1 MNCAVNN
8 KMDKLKEVEA
18 PTCYQLFRTFM
29 KIGTFTIGGGYVMLP
44 LIENEVVT
52 KKHWLKA
59 EDFLDM
65 VVLAQTAPG
74 PIAFNLANLVGRK
87 LKGEK
92 GAFSAATGAIV
103 PPFII
108 MLFFALFLTQYQDS
122 DFMNR
127 LFKGIR
133 PAVIALILIPIFRL
147 AKSAALT
154 WKTAWIPLIAALLI
168 WQLGVSPIFIILAS
182 AIGGILY
189 SIWKI
194 KKHSPSKENT
204 K

>member
-1 MNCAVNN
+1 MNCVVN
-8 KMDKLKEVEA
+8 KKIDKPLESEA

-52 KKHWLKA
+52 KKHWLEA

-74 PIAFNLANLVGRK
+74 PIAFNLANLVGRN

-122 DFMNR
+122 DFMTR

-133 PAVIALILIPIFRL
+133 PAVIALILVPVFRL
-147 AKSAALT
+147 AKSASLT
-154 WKTAWIPLIAALLI
+154 WKNVWIPLLAALMI

-194 KKHSPSKENT
+194 KRNSSSKENT